1 MSSDATSNRAGSQFE
16 PLTFETSAAPGAAAC
31 HKCGAVLRG
40 SYHTINERMS
50 CGPCRFAAEEQ
61 LNGGT
66 GIAGLG
72 RAIAFGTGAAIVGA
86 AVYYAFVKITGFE
99 WALITAFVGL
109 GVGMAVRIGSR
120 GHGGRKFQVVALALT
135 WLAMGGAYLPFMLAG
150 APSDAVSQ
158 QSGAAISTMIIGIFT
173 LPVIVGLASPI
184 SGLIIAYALYRAW
197 KSNAAGIPL
206 AVGGPFR
213 LQDAPGGHATA

>member
-1 MSSDATSNRAGSQFE
+1 M
-16 PLTFETSAAPGAAAC
+16 
-31 HKCGAVLRG
+31 
-40 SYHTINERMS
+40 INERMS
-50 CGPCRFAAEEQ
+50 CGPCRLAAEEQ

-66 GIAGLG
+66 GIADLG

-86 AVYYAFVKITGFE
+86 VVYYAFVKITGFE

-150 APSDAVSQ
+150 LSTPDISQ
-158 QSGAAISTMIIGIFT
+158 QPGAVVGTMITGLFT
-173 LPVIVGLASPI
+173 LPVVVALASPI

-213 LQDAPGGHATA
+213 LQDAPGARTTA

>member
-16 PLTFETSAAPGAAAC
+16 PLTFETSAAPGAASC

-40 SYHTINERMS
+40 SYHMINERMS

-61 LNGGT
+61 LSGGT
-66 GIAGLG
+66 GMAGLG
-72 RAIAFGTGAAIVGA
+72 RAIVFGAGAAIVGA

-120 GHGGRKFQVVALALT
+120 GHGGRKFQVVALVLT

-150 APSDAVSQ
+150 VPTADTSQ
-158 QSGAAISTMIIGIFT
+158 QSGLVIGAMIIGLFT
-173 LPVIVGLASPI
+173 LPVVVGVASPI

-206 AVGGPFR
+206 TVSGPFR
-213 LQDAPGGHATA
+213 LQDAPGGRATA